1 MNKKLNSSKKFAA
14 TNQNNLSLPLTGD
27 LYKENKKRISFAKLT
42 RLLFL
47 STASFIIVISIFPGV
62 ITLYSNTSKA
72 ETVSQ
77 DSIVAA
83 ISKNMILPESDSL
96 IEVRRISDSDTLKTQ
111 NDFYKNA
118 KDGDYII
125 VYQSISILYDYYH
138 NTIKNVITKNKE

>member
-1 MNKKLNSSKKFAA
+1 MNKKINSSKKFAA
-14 TNQNNLSLPLTGD
+14 ANQNNLPLPLTGD
-27 LYKENKKRISFAKLT
+27 LYKENKRRISFAKLT

-47 STASFIIVISIFPGV
+47 STASFIIIISLFTGA

-77 DSIVAA
+77 DSIVSALG
-83 ISKNMILPESDSL
+83 KNMILPEDNTL
-96 IEVRRISDSDTLKTQ
+96 IEVRRISDADNLKTQ

-138 NTIKNVITKNKE
+138 NTIKNVVTKNKE